1 MRKLRCVII
10 AVLCVMML
18 ATTVSA
24 NTASKIDNVSYVSSD
39 GTCQVTMTVTIRLDS
54 AAQGLSYPLP
64 GGAKN
69 VTMNGN
75 SARTFK
81 SGNFTMADISY
92 LDNMIGEYTTTFQ
105 YSLDSVVRT
114 EIDEKTNEKKMIMDI
129 PLLCGF
135 SYPVSAMSFTVTLP
149 ADPIAEPSFYSGYL
163 QQTVESSLQFLATGK
178 IITGSTTQAL
188 NDHETLNMTMLVNR
202 DMFPGIIWST
212 REGNPELIPMLI
224 LTVAALAYWI
234 ATLRTAPIIRRYRS
248 IPLEGVTA
256 GEMGSRLTMAGGD
269 LTMMVFTWAQLGYI
283 HIHADRRGRIMLYK
297 RMEMG
302 NERGP
307 YENHC
312 FKNLFGNKDA
322 VDATG
327 SYYAKLCLKAAK
339 TVPGIGEMY
348 RRSAGSVKLFRILFC
363 GVSIFSGIC
372 LAMNMFTNSV
382 LQILMAIILSV
393 LGIVTAWNI
402 QAGAFRVHIRG
413 KLPMHIG
420 SVCVILWMVLGIL
433 AGQWL
438 IALVTVVLQILAG
451 FMAAYGGRRSD
462 LGRYAASQVLGLRH
476 YLKHVSNEEL
486 ARLADENPDYFFDML
501 PYAIALGEDDSFA
514 KQYGRLPLPEC
525 PYLTTGKKVRHSPEE
540 WARYMRHVADRMDAR
555 QRRMQLEKFIIFRL
569 GR

>member
-1 MRKLRCVII
+1 MRKLRRILM
-10 AVLCVMML
+10 AVLCVMLL
-18 ATTVSA
+18 AGTVSA
-24 NTASKIDNVSYVSSD
+24 NTASKIDNVAYVSGD
-39 GTCQVTMTVTIRLDS
+39 GTCQVTMTVTIRLDT
-54 AAQGLSYPLP
+54 AAQGLSFPLP

-75 SARTFK
+75 SARTTK

-114 EIDEKTNEKKMIMDI
+114 EEDEETGENKMVMEV

-178 IITGSTTQAL
+178 IITGSTTAAL
-188 NDHETLNMTMLVNR
+188 NDHETLSMTMLVNR
-202 DMFPGIIWST
+202 DMFPGIAIST
-212 REGNPELIPMLI
+212 REGNPEIVPMAI
-224 LTVAALAYWI
+224 LAGIALLYWI
-234 ATLRTAPIIRRYRS
+234 LTLRTGPILRQYRS

-256 GEMGSRLTMAGGD
+256 GEMGCRLTMAGGD

-283 HIHADRRGRIMLYK
+283 HIHADRRGRILLHK

-307 YENHC
+307 YENRC
-312 FKNLFGNKDA
+312 FRNLFGNKDT
-322 VDATG
+322 VEATG
-327 SYYAKLCLKAAK
+327 TFYARQCLKAAE
-339 TVPGIGEMY
+339 TVPGIGEVY

-363 GVSIFSGIC
+363 GVSLFCGIC
-372 LAMNMFTNSV
+372 LAMNLMTV
-382 LQILMAIILSV
+382 RALQILLAILLAV

-413 KLPMHIG
+413 KLPIHIG
-420 SVCVILWMVLGIL
+420 TVCVILWMILGIL
-433 AGQWL
+433 SGQWL
-438 IALVTVVLQILAG
+438 IALVTVLAQILAG

-462 LGRYAASQVLGLRH
+462 LGRHAASQVLGLRH

-486 ARLADENPDYFFDML
+486 RRLTEENPDYFFDML

-514 KQYGRLPLPEC
+514 KQYGRIPLPEC

-540 WARYMRHVADRMDAR
+540 WARYMRYVADRMDAR
-555 QRRMQLEKFIIFRL
+555 QRRMQLERFMIFRL